1 MVKKIILSIIF
12 AILISSIFFILFQY
26 NFQKE
31 MNINETNFFARDFDK
46 SKILLIGSS
55 HVGMLNAEKIEKRI
69 NQQYSD
75 YEVFNLA
82 KGSDTPTKRLEQLSQ
97 IISLK
102 PNLIVYG
109 IGYRDIGEIKYNDKN
124 KFLELNNLFKIS
136 SSLKVDFLDNPKLTT
151 LNVIRNTIEVKP
163 SQNTSNTSTPF
174 FPYNENHFNIMS
186 QYEIEKEIKD
196 DHGTIDIPTIDNNFK
211 LKSLNTIL
219 NEFNNNNIKVILFV
233 TPHNYQYLDTLS
245 DINKNKFEKIL
256 NSIEEKNGIQ
266 INSLLTKYEDL
277 EIWSSPNHI
286 THNSQGMIYNEDIS
300 DMIIKKIKE

>member
-31 MNINETNFFARDFDK
+31 MNINETNFFARDFDKSK

-151 LNVIRNTIEVKP
+151 LNVIRNTMSENVID
-163 SQNTSNTSTPF
+163 T
-174 FPYNENHFNIMS
+174 NENI
-186 QYEIEKEIKD
+186 
-196 DHGTIDIPTIDNNFK
+196 
-211 LKSLNTIL
+211 
-219 NEFNNNNIKVILFV
+219 
-233 TPHNYQYLDTLS
+233 
-245 DINKNKFEKIL
+245 
-256 NSIEEKNGIQ
+256 
-266 INSLLTKYEDL
+266 EDL
-277 EIWSSPNHI
+277 LY
-286 THNSQGMIYNEDIS
+286 NSD
-300 DMIIKKIKE
+300 DDDF